1 MAPLRGSLLSWF
13 SLPLSSHSLSL
24 QPPPLP
30 LLLDHLSQAMFHFLL
45 ASCLLACFLHLL
57 SRPQFPIWK
66 WVSLYLAPS
75 APPLAFQKNSVSFF
89 MVCFLYNLDKS
100 FCSNLLNRKSNY
112 FSPSLFLMRKDWFP
126 GTRSLER
133 LLLQDKKISFDSI
146 FYLFP
151 SPSLLLFSISLTA
164 TKTQLMPFI
173 FLKKVKLKV
182 ANSVVPHSL

>member
-13 SLPLSSHSLSL
+13 PLPLSSHSLSL

-30 LLLDHLSQAMFHFLL
+30 LLLDEFHLPQAMFHFLL
-45 ASCLLACFLHLL
+45 VSCLLACFLHLH
-57 SRPQFPIWK
+57 SRPHFPIWK

-75 APPLAFQKNSVSFF
+75 APPLAFQKNSVSF
-89 MVCFLYNLDKS
+89 MVYFLYNLDKS

-133 LLLQDKKISFDSI
+133 LSLQDKKISFDSV
-146 FYLFP
+146 FDLFP

-164 TKTQLMPFI
+164 TKTQSGGTSNHAI
-173 FLKKVKLKV
+173 HISEK
-182 ANSVVPHSL
+182 SETESG